1 MFLAHVTRSGH
12 YAHRVRNLKGA
23 LGYGLEDNVLDAY
36 TFLMNNYSPGDEI
49 FIFGFSR
56 GAFTA
61 RVLAN
66 FIARVG
72 VFRKPQY
79 TWELKRAWKAYREG
93 AKGFQTYQTEL
104 QGRIDKWDKD
114 DPAGPRARKVKVK
127 VVGCWDTVA
136 SVGVPDYTSWLKWS
150 EAYDY
155 LDGSLVG
162 GKLDFH
168 MLGRNSDSRRH
179 RARLP
184 RSGAGR
190 MPVSVHADSVVPS

>member
-1 MFLAHVTRSGH
+1 MSP
-12 YAHRVRNLKGA
+12 VRTCPVIPTLDHSDIKCGFEGA
-23 LGYGLEDNVLDAY
+23 LGLGLEDNVLDAY

-49 FIFGFSR
+49 FAFGFSR

-79 TWELKRAWKAYREG
+79 TWELKRAWKAYRGGTKTFE
-93 AKGFQTYQTEL
+93 KYLKEL
-104 QGRIDKWDKD
+104 EERNDKVDKN

-136 SVGVPDYTSWLKWS
+136 SVGVPDYTSMLKWS
-150 EAYDY
+150 EAYAY

-162 GKLDFH
+162 GEFH
-168 MLGRNSDSRRH
+168 LTYC
-179 RARLP
+179 
-184 RSGAGR
+184 
-190 MPVSVHADSVVPS
+190 